1 MLPFRGEASNRRK
14 MENPMNDPIKDKPVL
29 VIPCSGIGKVHGL
42 ISREATY
49 LVTDEMAPEQT
60 DTMCLA
66 MLVRGDPEAIAAVKA
81 HSCITI
87 DGCPK
92 ACAEKNVEIAGGH
105 AVKAVQVAEAFKKHR
120 GAKPGTATELTDHG
134 WAIARDV
141 AAIVVDEATRL
152 RSAKEEI

>member
-1 MLPFRGEASNRRK
+1 MKGEANK
-14 MENPMNDPIKDKPVL
+14 QPVL

-60 DTMCLA
+60 DTICLA
-66 MLVRGDPEAIAAVKA
+66 LLVKGDAGALSAVRNQA
-81 HSCITI
+81 CITI

-105 AVKAVQVAEAFKKHR
+105 AAKAVQVAEAFKKHR
-120 GAKPGTATELTDHG
+120 GAKPGTATDLTDDG

-141 AAIVVDEATRL
+141 AAIVVDEAARL
-152 RSAKEEI
+152 HSGEEEI

>member
-1 MLPFRGEASNRRK
+1 
-14 MENPMNDPIKDKPVL
+14 MENPMKDKTNKKPVL

-60 DTMCLA
+60 ETMCLA
-66 MLVRGDPEAIAAVKA
+66 LLVKGDPEAIAAVKTQP
-81 HSCITI
+81 CITI

-105 AVKAVQVAEAFKKHR
+105 AVKAVQVAEAFRKHR
-120 GAKPGTATELTDHG
+120 GAKPGTATELTDDG
-134 WAIARDV
+134 WAIAKDV
-141 AAIVVDEATRL
+141 AAIVVDEAVRL
-152 RSAKEEI
+152 RGAKEGI